1 MSTKRRI
8 LMLLENNPYPQDLRV
23 KREARSLHQ
32 VGYAVTVICPR
43 GRQQPWQDTIDGVQV
58 YRFPTPPEASG
69 FIGYIFEYG
78 SAMLFSF
85 LLSLY
90 IFIRHGFDI
99 IHAHN
104 PPDTFVFIALVYKLF
119 GKKFV
124 FDHHDL
130 APEMYIAL
138 FSEKKGSFAYR
149 ALLFCERLT
158 LRRADHIIATN
169 ASYKK
174 MEIERGQVPAEKITI
189 VRNGPDLS
197 RLKETAI
204 QFEWHNPKKTL
215 LCYVGEMGYH
225 DGVENL
231 LHALHDLA
239 YEQNR
244 KDFQCVLVGEGV
256 AWTELKQLAS
266 DLKLSE
272 FVYFTGWVQ
281 QHEVAG
287 YLTIADI
294 CVAPEP
300 YNDYNNRSTMI
311 KIMEYMALGKPIVA
325 FDLAEHNVSA
335 GPAAL
340 YAQPNRSDEFAQLI
354 AKLIDDQ
361 TLRQEMG
368 EIGRHRIQSQLAWP
382 CQEEKLLAAY
392 AMLYGAKSTEMPH
405 HEKS

>member
-23 KREARSLHQ
+23 KREAISLHEA
-32 VGYAVTVICPR
+32 GYGVSVICPR
-43 GRQQPWQDTIDGVQV
+43 GRQQPWHEIIDGVQV
-58 YRFPTPPEASG
+58 YRFPAPPEASG
-69 FIGYIFEYG
+69 FLGYLLEYG
-78 SAMLFSF
+78 TAMFFSF

-90 IFIRHGFDI
+90 IFVRHGFDI

-119 GKKFV
+119 GKKFI

-130 APEMYIAL
+130 APEMYTAL
-138 FSEKKGSFAYR
+138 FSEKKGSLAYR

-158 LRRADHIIATN
+158 LRQADHIIATN
-169 ASYKK
+169 ASYKQ
-174 MEIERGQVPAEKITI
+174 MEMERGQVTAAKITV

-197 RLKETAI
+197 RLKETFIA
-204 QFEWHNPKKTL
+204 FDWHNPEKTL

-225 DGVENL
+225 DGVEHL
-231 LHALHDLA
+231 LHALHHLA

-256 AWTELKQLAS
+256 AWAELKQLAT
-266 DLKLSE
+266 KLNLDE
-272 FVYFTGWVQ
+272 YIYFTGWVQ

-287 YLTIADI
+287 YLTMADI

-325 FDLAEHNVSA
+325 FDLTEHNVSA
-335 GPAAL
+335 GSAAL
-340 YAQPNRSDEFAQLI
+340 YAPPNHADQFAQLI
-354 AKLIDDQ
+354 ARLIDDP

-368 EIGRHRIQSQLAWP
+368 EVGRHRIQSQLAWP
-382 CQEEKLLAAY
+382 CQQEKLLAAY
-392 AMLYGAKSTEMPH
+392 AALYGAKPTTVPH